1 MHDVRVANWG
11 EVVLAVVTLVWQSDP
26 ALLNHDEV
34 SLRVARIT
42 VDEDTVETRESP
54 SLELSRDPEH
64 VADLRDRVHQGEV
77 VSEWGRAEGLH
88 PRLVHKA
95 RVEVTELLGLA
106 DDRRRLCLFNNLAH
120 GRFGALSKLFEGA
133 VARLVGGD
141 GRARHPPLVHVTVQV
156 VLGSNLVA

>member
-1 MHDVRVANWG
+1 MGANWG

-26 ALLNHDEV
+26 ALLDHDEV

-88 PRLVHKA
+88 PRLVHET
-95 RVEVTELLGLA
+95 RVEVTELLCLA
-106 DDRRRLCLFNNLAH
+106 DD
-120 GRFGALSKLFEGA
+120 
-133 VARLVGGD
+133 
-141 GRARHPPLVHVTVQV
+141 
-156 VLGSNLVA
+156 